1 MENECRMNTSPA
13 PTKNKHSHPTGSVK
27 GGGGSRRMDVLD
39 VVIYN
44 LPSKKNNI
52 PKSSP
57 TPHKTVIS
65 LMLPFLSYRLL
76 RICYTVPRN

>member
-1 MENECRMNTSPA
+1 MNEWRMKENECITHTSRKQP
-13 PTKNKHSHPTGSVK
+13 PT

-57 TPHKTVIS
+57 TPHKTVIY
-65 LMLPFLSYRLL
+65 LMVPFLSYRLL
-76 RICYTVPRN
+76 RICYNVVTKSK